1 MMEAKSEKQ
10 NGPDGGELVGYCCS
24 ELLLSYRRSTPA
36 RKERKQQRSH
46 YKVKK
51 ISSYMEAINVQI
63 PLLMGILMV
72 SDSVSITTHLISLPA
87 LHLQIAP

>member
-1 MMEAKSEKQ
+1 MVIVAL
-10 NGPDGGELVGYCCS
+10 NCCS
-24 ELLLSYRRSTPA
+24 VT
-36 RKERKQQRSH
+36 ERKQQLSH
-46 YKVKK
+46 YKEKK

-72 SDSVSITTHLISLPA
+72 SDSVSITTYLISLPA